1 MSLGQRVVVER
12 GDGTLTVAPTTAVNQ
27 GATHRYEVD
36 KIPAAPGVSLLAPIA
51 AGAPLNNNGPFAV
64 VRPARVARITLGVGG
79 ANPVVY
85 TVTGFD
91 VFGETITE
99 QITAT
104 GPGTYE
110 GLKAFDTVQNVSS
123 DVNPGGTTTIA
134 TGIGFSFG
142 PWTGLDS
149 ITDDVG
155 VDGVLE
161 NLDSFDEATATVVP
175 STVPDGMH
183 VYTIRFTCVTATV
196 QNAHTH
202 NLT

>member
-1 MSLGQRVVVER
+1 MSLDQRVVVER
-12 GDGTLTVAPTTAVNQ
+12 GDGTMAVAPATAVNQ
-27 GATHRYEVD
+27 STTRRYEID
-36 KIPAAPGVSLLAPIA
+36 KIPSAPGVALLAPIA

-64 VRPARVARITLGVGG
+64 VRPARVVRITLGVGG

-85 TVTGFD
+85 TITGYD
-91 VFGETITE
+91 VFGDPITQ

-110 GLKAFDTVQNVSS
+110 GTKAIDTIQNVSS
-123 DVNPGGTTTIA
+123 DVNPGGTTTVA
-134 TGIGFSFG
+134 TGVGFSFG

-175 STVPDGMH
+175 STAPDGTH
-183 VYTIRFTCVTATV
+183 VYTIRFACVTTPV
-196 QNAHTH
+196 QDPHTH
-202 NLT
+202 TLT